1 MRVCE
6 DPEGVAF
13 QQGANSGSF
22 VHAIGESCRSVLAH
36 GSAGPYPL
44 YPFFTD
50 QTSGT
55 V

>member
-22 VHAIGESCRSVLAH
+22 VHANLENLAE
-36 GSAGPYPL
+36 AC
-44 YPFFTD
+44 
-50 QTSGT
+50 
-55 V
+55 